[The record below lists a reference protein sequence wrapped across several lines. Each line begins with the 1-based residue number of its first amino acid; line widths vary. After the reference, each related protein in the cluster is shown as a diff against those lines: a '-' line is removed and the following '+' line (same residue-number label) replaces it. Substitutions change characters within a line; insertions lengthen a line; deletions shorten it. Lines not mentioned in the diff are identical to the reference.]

1 MLDRNTYS
9 GSMRCSCGVV
19 DGLRHLFFFLSL
31 LRPNKKIVFVIIA
44 GVVLL
49 VQEAGSG
56 FLVHTLCT
64 LLSVSRPSP
73 PLHTRARW
81 AYVSTSTSTRVHRRG
96 SNDSSTFIYIGWA

>member
-31 LRPNKKIVFVIIA
+31 LRPNKKNVFVIIA

-64 LLSVSRPSP
+64 LLFVSRPSP
-73 PLHTRARW
+73 PPHTHTGKVGIRLD
-81 AYVSTSTSTRVHRRG
+81 VDIDEGTSTW
-96 SNDSSTFIYIGWA
+96 IQ